1 MAGAADGRGGPS
13 KGEQA
18 QWTKQFLACAA
29 ELSQWEV
36 VAEYASVTEN
46 YAQMAECL
54 WRLHDWMRLKDIVL
68 PKAMVGA
75 QWPSKPPICSTNS
88 ANLVV
93 HCGLPLILG
102 CCGGNSLADAGM
114 CVCTI

>member
-1 MAGAADGRGGPS
+1 MLYINKPDGVSTPAMCAADGRGVPS

-18 QWTKQFLACAA
+18 QWTKQYLACAA

-68 PKAMVGA
+68 PKANVRRHSSHTLWLSQLSG
-75 QWPSKPPICSTNS
+75 TV
-88 ANLVV
+88 L
-93 HCGLPLILG
+93 H
-102 CCGGNSLADAGM
+102 
-114 CVCTI
+114 

>member
-1 MAGAADGRGGPS
+1 MVVCAADGRGVPS

-18 QWTKQFLACAA
+18 QWTKQYLACAA

-68 PKAMVGA
+68 PKANVRTQA
-75 QWPSKPPICSTNS
+75 SHTN
-88 ANLVV
+88 
-93 HCGLPLILG
+93 LPHTATL
-102 CCGGNSLADAGM
+102 
-114 CVCTI
+114 TTE